1 MSAVIRGQYSKSAEV
16 KRRILSGCIEAFS
29 ETGFYGAN
37 MKDIAR
43 RSGISYT
50 GLLHH
55 FPNKEVLLAALL
67 ELREEQSVAFLR
79 SAEALDAS
87 IDPLRALHGMVAVV
101 VESELKPGL
110 MELNCVLAGE
120 ATAPDH
126 PAHEYFASR
135 SRAAR
140 QFYTNIFLALGEQ
153 GRLNSPVD
161 PATLA
166 TMTLALISGLQM
178 QWLLDRTSVELEAAL
193 RKFLQ
198 SFIPDF

>member
-1 MSAVIRGQYSKSAEV
+1 MIRGQYPKSVEV
-16 KRRILSGCIEAFS
+16 KRRILDGCIEAFS

-55 FPNKEVLLAALL
+55 FPNKEILLAALL

-87 IDPLRALHGMVAVV
+87 IDPLKALNGMVAVV
-101 VESELKPGL
+101 VESELQPGL

-120 ATAPDH
+120 ATAPEH
-126 PAHEYFASR
+126 PAHEYFARR

-140 QFYTNIFLALGEQ
+140 QFYTVIFQTLHGQ
-153 GRLNSPVD
+153 GRLNSLVD

-166 TMTLALISGLQM
+166 TMTLALISGLQV
-178 QWLLDRTSVELEAAL
+178 QWLLDRTSVELETAL

>member
-1 MSAVIRGQYSKSAEV
+1 MRGQYSKSAEV
-16 KRRILSGCIEAFS
+16 RRRILNGCIEAFA

-55 FPNKEVLLAALL
+55 FPNKEILLAAVL

-79 SAEALDAS
+79 SAEALDAGV
-87 IDPLRALHGMVAVV
+87 DPMKALHGMLAVV

-110 MELNCVLAGE
+110 MELNCVLSGE

-126 PAHEYFASR
+126 PAHDYFARR

-140 QFYTNIFLALGEQ
+140 GFYTEVFATLARQ
-153 GRLNSPVD
+153 GRLRSAAD

-166 TMTLALISGLQM
+166 TMTVALIGGLQS
-178 QWLLDRTSVELEAAL
+178 QWLLDRSSVELESAL
-193 RKFLQ
+193 RKFLH
-198 SFIPDF
+198 SFIPDFER